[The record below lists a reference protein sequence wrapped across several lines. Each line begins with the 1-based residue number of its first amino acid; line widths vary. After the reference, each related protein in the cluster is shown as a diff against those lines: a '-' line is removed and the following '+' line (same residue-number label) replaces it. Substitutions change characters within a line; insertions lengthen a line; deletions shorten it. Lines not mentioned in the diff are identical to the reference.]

1 MVHCGE
7 ITVRGY
13 HLDFFG
19 HVNNARYLEFMEEA
33 RWRLSEGN
41 LDLTQIL
48 KQGTVLAVVNININ
62 YRKPAVLG
70 DKLELFLGLAGT
82 GNKSMTLYQEIRFR
96 DTDTVVA
103 DAKVTFV
110 LADAETGKSI
120 EMDED
125 LKKQFEKLND
135 A

>member
-33 RWRLSEGN
+33 RWRLSERG
-41 LDLTQIL
+41 LDLRHIL
-48 KQGTVLAVVNININ
+48 DKGIVLAVVNVNIN

-70 DKLELFLGLAGT
+70 DTLELFLGLAKT
-82 GNKSMTLYQEIRFR
+82 GNKSVTLYQEIRFK

-103 DAKVTFV
+103 DAEVTFV
-110 LADAETGKSI
+110 LADAKTGKAI
-120 EMDED
+120 EMDEE
-125 LKKQFEKLND
+125 LKEQFEKLN